1 MNTNNFSQPALANN
15 RMNIE
20 LKFEHKQSAHCENG
34 VVSNLLRYYGIELSE
49 PMVFGIGSGFFFSH
63 MPFLKVNGI
72 PVTSFRPLPGI
83 IFKRISK
90 RLGVEF
96 EKHKFSNPH
105 KAMMALDINLK
116 NSIPT
121 GMLVGVYHLTYFPD
135 PYRFH
140 FNAHN
145 IVVYGRQ
152 NGSYLISDPIM
163 EGSEVL
169 TYDELLRVRY
179 AKGTFAPEGHMYWAE
194 RIPKNIN
201 LESAIIKG
209 IKHTCKDMLTIPL
222 PMFGVK
228 GIRFLSKKVRNYP
241 GKLGPKKAASYIGQ
255 IVRAQEEIG
264 TGGAGFRYMY
274 GAFLQEASIVIN
286 NGELKK
292 LSYEITEIG
301 DLWREFAVIAA
312 RIVKN
317 RNTEDE
323 SYNKAA
329 DLLLVIADRE
339 EEFFKKLKKSIR

>member
-1 MNTNNFSQPALANN
+1 MTNSI
-15 RMNIE
+15 NIE
-20 LKFEHKQSAHCENG
+20 LNFQHKQSAHCENG

-49 PMVFGIGSGFFFSH
+49 PMVFGIGSGLFFSH
-63 MPFLKVNGI
+63 MPFLKVGGI

-90 RLGVEF
+90 RLGIKF
-96 EKHKFSNPH
+96 EKHKYSKPL
-105 KAMMALDINLK
+105 KAMDALDTNLR
-116 NSIPT
+116 NGIPT

-145 IVVYGRQ
+145 IVVYGKKD
-152 NGSYLISDPIM
+152 NNYLISDPIM
-163 EGSEVL
+163 EDYKTL
-169 TYDELLRVRY
+169 TYDELLKVRY
-179 AKGTFAPEGHMYWAE
+179 AKGTFAPKGHMYWA
-194 RIPKNIN
+194 KNIPEN
-201 LESAIIKG
+201 IDLESAIIKG
-209 IKHTCKDMLTIPL
+209 IKHTCKDMLTIPI

-228 GIRFLSKKVRNYP
+228 GIRFLSKKVRSYP
-241 GKLGPKKAASYIGQ
+241 KKLGAKRAASYTGQ

-274 GAFLQEASIVIN
+274 GAFLQEASTILKN
-286 NGELKK
+286 DNLKK
-292 LSYEITEIG
+292 LSYELSEIG
-301 DLWREFAVIAA
+301 DLWREFAVITG

-317 RNTEDE
+317 RNKADE

-339 EEFFKKLKKSIR
+339 EEFFKKLKDSIK